1 MKTLVVIL
9 IKQRLNLVHV
19 CRKLLDLLLNFQTR
33 VLFLKILHGNRNLN
47 KDIWTLIQTVLET
60 RTIILATV

>member
-33 VLFLKILHGNRNLN
+33 VSFLKILHGNRNLN

>member
-1 MKTLVVIL
+1 MMLLVIIL
-9 IKQRLNLVHV
+9 IKQLLNLVHGF
-19 CRKLLDLLLNFQTR
+19 RLLDLLLIFQIL
-33 VLFLKILHGNRNLN
+33 VLFLKILLGNRNLN